1 MAASD
6 FKDYYKILGV
16 SRDASAEEIKRVY
29 RKLARQYHPDVNPG
43 NKAAEERFKEIN
55 EAYEVLSDPEK
66 RRRYDQFGQ
75 YWQRVGAGS
84 AAGMPGMEGFAQ
96 YASFEE
102 FINELLGRMGS
113 RRSGFQGFAGGFGP
127 FVSVDLPG
135 QDVEGTLGLSWAEA
149 FHGTQKRLNLDG
161 ETLTIRIPPGAKPG
175 SRIRVKGK
183 GNEQHPH
190 ASEQPQQGSEQ
201 GSIDGPIGQT
211 VQNHLF
217 AGDKPGNFGFGL
229 KVAAN
234 NGDAIVGNAT
244 VQKPL
249 DTLLQLAL
257 FFEGGGNTL
266 FGSLGKSAHTQ
277 SPAEFYSAKAGFL
290 TFSLL
295 LLSSYYSRLLSPL
308 FSKGLGRRIANPL
321 EKSPY

>member
-75 YWQRVGAGS
+75 YWQRVGTGS

-183 GNEQHPH
+183 GQVSPFGGPRGDLYLTLELPPHPFFRF
-190 ASEQPQQGSEQ
+190 
-201 GSIDGPIGQT
+201 DGDNLLCELPITPDEAALGGTAEVPTPTGRVQLRIPAGVDSGQT
-211 VQNHLF
+211 LRLRGQGWRDPQGQRSDLLVR
-217 AGDKPGNFGFGL
+217 L
-229 KVAAN
+229 KVVAPKSLSQTERDLYEKLRQSRSWDPRAH
-234 NGDAIVGNAT
+234 
-244 VQKPL
+244 
-249 DTLLQLAL
+249 LQEVNL
-257 FFEGGGNTL
+257 
-266 FGSLGKSAHTQ
+266 
-277 SPAEFYSAKAGFL
+277 
-290 TFSLL
+290 
-295 LLSSYYSRLLSPL
+295 
-308 FSKGLGRRIANPL
+308 
-321 EKSPY
+321 